1 MNSRL
6 WLALLH
12 AIDFTVQFDAV
23 EKWVVWKSLSD
34 RDVDNRLNERCA
46 HSHPPL
52 RNSEDLAWLS
62 VRLPD
67 VACKVTNRTHS
78 DIALLQ
84 VPFWS

>member
-12 AIDFTVQFDAV
+12 AIDFTVRSNAV
-23 EKWVVWKSLSD
+23 EKWFVWKLLSD

-46 HSHPPL
+46 HSRRLLHCGY
-52 RNSEDLAWLS
+52 SEDLAWLS

-67 VACKVTNRTHS
+67 AAYKVTDRTHS
-78 DIALLQ
+78 DIALL
-84 VPFWS
+84 